1 VPDTSS
7 GGGIGIGLVNIPTS
21 FTNVPN
27 SAEWILERL
36 TPATTTTREFQVIN
50 STDKP
55 MFVVIYSGA
64 ATNNKG
70 VFVGA
75 PRGVTNELTSWSTVT
90 PKSATIPAHQR
101 IQGSITITVP
111 TDAVPSMQYGLI
123 WAQTTV
129 GTSGGV
135 TQVNRVGIR
144 MYDPV
149 GDFVVPEY
157 VSNASANSK
166 SSSGAVSPLAS
177 DAPSTGFVVTQA
189 QPDGLMG
196 IPAGLEWAAIG
207 FLVAVVAGFLFKKI
221 TRKDK
226 TT

>member
-1 VPDTSS
+1 VPGTSS
-7 GGGIGIGLVNIPTS
+7 GGGIGIGLINIPAS
-21 FTNVPN
+21 FTNIPN

-36 TPATTTTREFQVIN
+36 TPDTTTTREFQVMN

-55 MFVVIYSGA
+55 MFVVIYPGA

-111 TDAVPSMQYGLI
+111 TDAEPSMQYGLI

-157 VSNASANSK
+157 VSKAPTNST
-166 SSSGAVSPLAS
+166 STSGAVSARAS

-189 QPDGLMG
+189 ESESFTG

-221 TRKDK
+221 TMKDK
-226 TT
+226 IV

>member
-1 VPDTSS
+1 VPVTSS
-7 GGGIGIGLVNIPTS
+7 GGGIGIGLVNIPAS
-21 FTNVPN
+21 FANTPN

-36 TPATTTTREFQVIN
+36 TPATTTTRDFQVIN
-50 STDKP
+50 STDKS
-55 MFVVIYSGA
+55 MFVVIYPGA
-64 ATNNKG
+64 ATNNKV

-111 TDAVPSMQYGLI
+111 TDAVPNMQYGLI

-157 VSNASANSK
+157 VTNASANST
-166 SSSGAVSPLAS
+166 STSGAVSPRAS

-189 QPDGLMG
+189 QSGGVAG
-196 IPAGLEWAAIG
+196 IPIGLEWAAIG
-207 FLVAVVAGFLFKKI
+207 FLVAVVAGFLFKKFLLKNKI
-221 TRKDK
+221 K
-226 TT
+226 